1 MKKILIIE
9 DEKNVMENIANI
21 LHFEGFNVKCALD
34 GLDGINAAQ
43 RERPDIILCDIQ
55 MPEFDGYEVL
65 KNLKENHALC
75 DIPFIFLTARTEK
88 SDFRAGMELGAD
100 DYLTKPFSREELLNA
115 INSRLVSHEQK
126 KHRYRQNLDELRRS
140 ISYSMPHEYFTPL
153 SIIIGNIELMEQM
166 YNSLDKTEIFDIINE
181 IKTAAGR
188 LHRLLENMRLY
199 AELELIKSD
208 EKKKE
213 NVIKFEAISM
223 KKIIT
228 EVTIKFKQDSNR
240 GSDIFVNAEDAV
252 VCVDEKYLSKAIF
265 EVINNAAS
273 FSARDTK
280 IIITANVMHDRYILK
295 IKDAGRGMTFE
306 QISKVGAYMQFERKF
321 YEQQGFGLGLTLA
334 KKIVALFSGELIIE
348 SEYGKSTTVIFLLP
362 LAKNNL

>member
-1 MKKILIIE
+1 MKKILIID
-9 DEKNVMENIANI
+9 DEKNVIENIASI
-21 LHFEGFNVKCALD
+21 LQFEGFNVKCALD

-55 MPEFDGYEVL
+55 MPELDGYEVL
-65 KNLKENHALC
+65 KKLKENHALC

-100 DYLTKPFSREELLNA
+100 DYLTKPFSRDELLNA

-126 KHRYRQNLDELRRS
+126 KHRYHNSLDELRRS

-153 SIIIGNIELMEQM
+153 SIIIGNVELLEQM
-166 YNSLDKTEIFDIINE
+166 FNSLNKTEVFEIINE

-199 AELELIKSD
+199 AELELINSD
-208 EKKKE
+208 EKKKK
-213 NVIKFEAISM
+213 NVIKLEAISM

-228 EVTIKFKQDSNR
+228 DITVKIKQDSER
-240 GSDIFVNAEDAV
+240 DFDILLNDEDALV
-252 VCVDEKYLSKAIF
+252 YVDEKYLSKAIY
-265 EVINNAAS
+265 EVINNAIS
-273 FSARDTK
+273 FSASNTK
-280 IIITANVMHDRYILK
+280 IIIAANVVRDEYILR

-306 QISKVGAYMQFERKF
+306 QISRVGAYMQFERKF

-334 KKIVALFSGELIIE
+334 KKIVKLFSGELIIE
-348 SEYGKSTTVIFLLP
+348 SEYGKSTTITFSLP
-362 LAKNNL
+362 LA